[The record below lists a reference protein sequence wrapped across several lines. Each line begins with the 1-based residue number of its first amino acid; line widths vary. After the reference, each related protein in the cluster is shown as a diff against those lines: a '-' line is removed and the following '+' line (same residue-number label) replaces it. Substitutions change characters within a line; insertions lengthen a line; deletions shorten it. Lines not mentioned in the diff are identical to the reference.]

1 MLSSDISLV
10 VTFIVFVGAF
20 GTVVL
25 IAWPFL
31 QRGRMTS
38 RLKSV
43 TQHRQD
49 LSDRQMTAL
58 QQPQRTA
65 RARQKRHVEIM
76 KSLLDRLNLKEKLQ
90 AKELRAQLYRAGFRS
105 QTAPVIYISSS
116 LIGPVA
122 LPAAVYAYLSVI
134 MPALATGRLLLALVG
149 AAAFG
154 FFTPRLYVS
163 NAAANRKKAMTRAFP
178 DALDLLVICV
188 EAGLSLE
195 GAVARVTEEMAASAR
210 EMAEEIGLLGA
221 ELAFLGDRRQAYENF
236 ADRTGLES
244 AKSLSTT
251 LIQAERYGTS
261 IAVGLRVLSQENRDS
276 RLAAAEKKAGALPA
290 QLTVP
295 MILFFLPVLFIV
307 IVVPAAIQIMN
318 R

>member
-1 MLSSDISLV
+1 MLASDISLV

-20 GTVVL
+20 GTFVL

-49 LSDRQMTAL
+49 LSDRQTAAL
-58 QQPQRTA
+58 QQPQRMA
-65 RARQKRHVEIM
+65 RTRQKRHVEIM

-105 QTAPVIYISSS
+105 QAAPVIYISSS

-122 LPAAVYAYLSVI
+122 LPAAAYAYLSVV
-134 MPALATGRLLLALVG
+134 MPALATGRLLLALIG

-154 FFTPRLYVS
+154 FFAPRLYVS
-163 NAAANRKKAMTRAFP
+163 NAVANRQKAMTRAFP

-195 GAVARVTEEMAASAR
+195 GAVARVTEEMAASAP

-244 AKSLSTT
+244 AKSLATT

-276 RLAAAEKKAGALPA
+276 RLSAAEKKAAALPA

-295 MILFFLPVLFIV
+295 MILFFLPVLFVV

>member
-1 MLSSDISLV
+1 MLAGDISLV
-10 VTFIVFVGAF
+10 ITFIVFAAAF
-20 GTVVL
+20 GTIVL
-25 IAWPFL
+25 IALPFM

-43 TQHRQD
+43 TQHRQE
-49 LSDRQMTAL
+49 LSDRQAASL

-65 RARQKRHVEIM
+65 RARQKRHVEIL

-90 AKELRAQLYRAGFRS
+90 AKALRAQLYRAGFRS
-105 QTAPVIYISSS
+105 QAAPVIYISSS

-122 LPAAVYAYLSVI
+122 LPAAAYAYLSVV
-134 MPALATGRLLLALVG
+134 MPTLATVRFLMALVA

-154 FFTPRLYVS
+154 FFAPRLYVS
-163 NAAANRKKAMTRAFP
+163 NAAANRQKAMTRAFP

-195 GAVARVTEEMAASAR
+195 GAVARVTEEMAASAP
-210 EMAEEIGLLGA
+210 EMAEEVGLLGA

-244 AKSLSTT
+244 AKALATT

-261 IAVGLRVLSQENRDS
+261 IAVGLRVLSQENRDA
-276 RLAAAEKKAGALPA
+276 RLSAAEKKAAALPA

-295 MILFFLPVLFIV
+295 MIIFFLPVLFVV
-307 IVVPAAIQIMN
+307 IAVPAAIQIMN
-318 R
+318 Q